1 MECIHISCQWLVLGL
16 RFRKAHD
23 LPLIAITD
31 PKAEQNL
38 FSQPNPRGR
47 RLHSRIETLLMA
59 PFLGRGK
66 NKTTMPPQCL
76 SVFFI
81 QSCVWKINDF
91 LMQRTSEQK
100 DIHDRATKGHL
111 FFLLWGT
118 GHLPVC
124 PVLVCAVCME
134 GGLRP
139 VWLRFSLTVQSVLT
153 NHFYIWAELGGP
165 ERQGISSS
173 SSRTLCRRLTPSD
186 LEPRFQMFSQG
197 HTVAKA
203 PP

>member
-31 PKAEQNL
+31 PKAGQNL

-47 RLHSRIETLLMA
+47 RLHSHIETLLLA

-66 NKTTMPPQCL
+66 NKTKNKMPPQCL

-91 LMQRTSEQK
+91 LMQSTSEQK

-111 FFLLWGT
+111 FFLLWGM

-124 PVLVCAVCME
+124 PVLYV
-134 GGLRP
+134 P
-139 VWLRFSLTVQSVLT
+139 YVWKEDFVLYGWGFLSQSRV
-153 NHFYIWAELGGP
+153 
-165 ERQGISSS
+165 S
-173 SSRTLCRRLTPSD
+173 
-186 LEPRFQMFSQG
+186 
-197 HTVAKA
+197 
-203 PP
+203 